1 MTLYMQQ
8 FKSQEKKK
16 MALKKPY
23 NFKGQ
28 TAEYWR
34 LFNVVVNKDLG
45 ETGQTRA
52 TLGLYFDHD
61 TRLECRVSNKLA
73 QFGPFVFDGV
83 LDDMAIY
90 DALKTI
96 QTGIGEEVSG
106 EGEEQVITPFFA
118 DAEDV

>member
-1 MTLYMQQ
+1 
-8 FKSQEKKK
+8 

-23 NFKGQ
+23 NFKGG

-34 LFNVVVNKDLG
+34 LFNFVVNKDLG
-45 ETGQTRA
+45 ESGQTRA

-61 TRLECRVSNKLA
+61 TRLECRITNKLA

-83 LDDMAIY
+83 LTDEEIY
-90 DALKTI
+90 NSLKTI

-106 EGEEQVITPFFA
+106 DGEEQIIIPFFA